1 MGFKNKMGRRA
12 RGGCCTELLCRDLS
26 ACWGQGSED
35 KIKCRYMHR
44 VSVNMAE
51 IFFDR
56 FGKKLLLYMFLPNT
70 SVQDFD
76 FFFFLPSSS
85 EAIEYNVILKN
96 FGYFEM
102 DTCNKSL
109 LTDRIWIAKKAKF
122 RNQHFTV
129 MHFTQIVTDS
139 DSLSTGSFCSWSL
152 PGVTEDW
159 SWSDWKSGNGVHQWK
174 LLLCF
179 GHSCT
184 NLKVENRNRLI
195 YFFLFQTLKNSLS
208 NLFSI

>member
-1 MGFKNKMGRRA
+1 
-12 RGGCCTELLCRDLS
+12 
-26 ACWGQGSED
+26 
-35 KIKCRYMHR
+35 
-44 VSVNMAE
+44 MAAVLN
-51 IFFDR
+51 FFAE
-56 FGKKLLLYMFLPNT
+56 T
-70 SVQDFD
+70 SVLAGGKAVKTRSSVGICTGCLWIWQRYFLTDLEKNYCSTYSCPIHQSRILIS
-76 FFFFLPSSS
+76 FFFTIKFRGNR
-85 EAIEYNVILKN
+85 IEYNVILKN

-159 SWSDWKSGNGVHQWK
+159 SWSDWKSGNDVHQWK

-179 GHSCT
+179 GHSCI

-208 NLFSI
+208 NLFSV